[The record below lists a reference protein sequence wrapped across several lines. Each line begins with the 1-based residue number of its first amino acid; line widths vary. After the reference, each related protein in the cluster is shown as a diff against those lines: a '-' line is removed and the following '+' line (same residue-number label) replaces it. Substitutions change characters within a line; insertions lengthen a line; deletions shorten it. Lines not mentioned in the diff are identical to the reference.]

1 MSSAYT
7 ISYITTLPYPGTYSK
22 NRKDR
27 KFATLV
33 QNCLQE
39 KFWLIFEKE
48 NVTCVWNWKQTEWG
62 EIFCE
67 GTSLKFIYYTSEKA
81 SKIGKKSPNLFAII

>member
-1 MSSAYT
+1 MRHACE
-7 ISYITTLPYPGTYSK
+7 I
-22 NRKDR
+22 
-27 KFATLV
+27 
-33 QNCLQE
+33 E
-39 KFWLIFEKE
+39 
-48 NVTCVWNWKQTEWG
+48 KQTEWG